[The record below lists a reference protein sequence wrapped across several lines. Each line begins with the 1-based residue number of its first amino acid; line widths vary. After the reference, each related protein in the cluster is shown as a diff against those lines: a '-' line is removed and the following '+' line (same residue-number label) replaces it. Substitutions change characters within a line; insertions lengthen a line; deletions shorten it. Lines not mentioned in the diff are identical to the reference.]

1 MRYNPEFMSQAPDTR
16 FFGHPRGLSTLFFT
30 ELWERFGY
38 YGMRAL
44 LILFMTATVE
54 TGGLGLEDGQA
65 YGIYGL
71 YIATVYLLSLP
82 GGWVADRVV
91 GQQRAVLYGGVLI
104 AVGYLMLAVPNKG
117 VFFAGLAVVAVGTGL
132 LKPNISTIVG
142 QIYAPEDRRR
152 DSGFSI
158 FYMGINLGALLAP
171 LVCGPLGTGVSWQ
184 LGFGLAGVGMAAG
197 VLTFAAGRKHLG
209 GAGLLPVA
217 AESAEEE
224 ERVKGQLR
232 KGVAALVGLPAVF
245 GLLHVSGL
253 YEVSLQGLV
262 DGAGFVLLLAVILLF
277 AWMFLGAEWTGEERK
292 RLTVIAVLF
301 FASSLFWSAFEQ
313 AGSSLNIFAARYTDN
328 RLFGM
333 DLSATVYQSL
343 NPVYIIVLAPVFAW
357 LWIRL
362 GHRQP
367 TSPAKFALGLVLV
380 GSGFVVMMLAAMKA
394 GAAGKVSP
402 LWLVGCYVMHT
413 MGELCLSPVGLS
425 AFTKL
430 APARVA
436 GLMMGV
442 WFLSISTGNYL
453 GGRLA
458 AFYGELP
465 IEELFRTT
473 AGFAI
478 VAGLILALVAKP
490 VARLMGDLK

>member
-1 MRYNPEFMSQAPDTR
+1 MSQAPER
-16 FFGHPRGLSTLFFT
+16 GFFGHPRGLSTLFFT

-44 LILFMTATVE
+44 LILFMTANVDA
-54 TGGLGLEDGQA
+54 GGLGMEDSQA

-82 GGWVADRVV
+82 GGWLADRVL
-91 GQQRAVLYGGVLI
+91 GQQRTVLYGGMLI
-104 AVGYLMLAVPNKG
+104 AAGYLMLAAPNQG
-117 VFFAGLAVVAVGTGL
+117 VFFAGLAVVAIGTGL

-142 QIYAPEDRRR
+142 QLYQPEDRRR

-171 LVCGPLGTGVSWQ
+171 LVCGPIGTGVSWQ
-184 LGFGLAGVGMAAG
+184 LGFGLAGVGMVVG
-197 VLTFAAGRKHLG
+197 VFTFMAGRKHLG
-209 GAGLLPVA
+209 EAGLHPAPA
-217 AESAEEE
+217 ASAEEAG
-224 ERVKGQLR
+224 RIRGQMW
-232 KGVAALVGLPAVF
+232 KGVGALAGAPLVLAAVHF
-245 GLLHVSGL
+245 SGL
-253 YEVSLQGLV
+253 YPLTVATLV
-262 DGAGFVLLLAVILLF
+262 DGAGFVLLLAVIVLF
-277 AWMFLGAEWTGEERK
+277 AWMFLVAKWTPEERK
-292 RLTVIAVLF
+292 RLAVIAVLF

-313 AGSSLNIFAARYTDN
+313 AGSSLNIFAARFTDN
-328 RLFGM
+328 RLFGI

-343 NPVYIIVLAPVFAW
+343 NPVYIILLAPVFAW

-367 TSPAKFALGLVLV
+367 ASPAKFSLGLIFV
-380 GSGFVVMMLAAMKA
+380 GLGFVLMMIAAMKA
-394 GAAGKVSP
+394 GDSGRVSP
-402 LWLVGCYVMHT
+402 LWLTSCYLCHT
-413 MGELCLSPVGLS
+413 IGELCLSPVGLS
-425 AFTKL
+425 AMSKL

-458 AFYGELP
+458 AFYGEMP
-465 IEELFRTT
+465 IENLFQTT
-473 AGFAI
+473 ATFAI
-478 VAGLILALVAKP
+478 VAGVILALVARP
-490 VARLMGDLK
+490 VARLMGDLR

>member
-1 MRYNPEFMSQAPDTR
+1 MSSTPDTR

-44 LILFMTATVE
+44 LILFMTAAAE
-54 TGGLGLEDGQA
+54 SGGLGLKDSTA

-71 YIATVYLLSLP
+71 YTATVYLLSLP
-82 GGWVADRVV
+82 GGWVADRVL
-91 GQQRAVLYGGVLI
+91 GQQRAVLLGGMLI
-104 AVGYLMLAVPNKG
+104 AAGYLMLAAPSRE
-117 VFFAGLAVVAVGTGL
+117 VFFGGLVVVAIGTGL

-142 QIYAPEDRRR
+142 QIYTPEDRRR

-184 LGFGLAGVGMAAG
+184 LGFGIAGAGMVVG
-197 VLTFAAGRKHLG
+197 VFTFSAGRKHLG
-209 GAGLLPVA
+209 DAGLHPAPASSPEEA
-217 AESAEEE
+217 ART
-224 ERVKGQLR
+224 RVYLR
-232 KGVAALVGLPAVF
+232 NGIIALAGVPLVLAG
-245 GLLHVSGL
+245 LHVSGAFEL
-253 YEVSLQGLV
+253 TIQGLV
-262 DGAGFVLLLAVILLF
+262 DGSGFVLLLAVIVLF
-277 AWMFLGAEWTGEERK
+277 AWMFLGAEWTAEERK
-292 RLTVIAVLF
+292 RLAVIAILF

-313 AGSSLNIFAARYTDN
+313 AGSSLNIFAARFTDN
-328 RLFGM
+328 TWFGM
-333 DLSATVYQSL
+333 QVSATVYQSL
-343 NPVYIIVLAPVFAW
+343 NPLYIILLAPVFAW

-362 GHRQP
+362 GPRQP
-367 TSPAKFALGLVLV
+367 SSPAKFALALILV
-380 GSGFVVMMLAAMKA
+380 GLGFVVMLVAAMKA
-394 GAAGKVSP
+394 GQTGRVSP
-402 LWLVGCYVMHT
+402 VWLTSCFILHT
-413 MGELCLSPVGLS
+413 MGELLLSPVGLS

-458 AFYGELP
+458 AFYGDLP
-465 IEELFRTT
+465 IQDLFQTT
-473 AGFAI
+473 AAFAI
-478 VAGLILALVAKP
+478 VAGLVMAVAAKP
-490 VARLMGDLK
+490 VARMMGGLR

>member
-1 MRYNPEFMSQAPDTR
+1 MSLTPDTR

-44 LILFMTATVE
+44 LILFMTASVE
-54 TGGLGLEDGQA
+54 TGGLGIEDSQA

-71 YIATVYLLSLP
+71 YIAMVYLLSLP
-82 GGWVADRVV
+82 GGWLADRVL
-91 GQQRAVLYGGVLI
+91 GQQRTVLYGGMLI
-104 AVGYLMLAVPNKG
+104 AVGYLMLAVPSKG
-117 VFFAGLAVVAVGTGL
+117 VFFAGLAVVAIGTGL

-142 QIYAPEDRRR
+142 QIYTPEDRRR

-184 LGFGLAGVGMAAG
+184 LGFGLAGLGMVVG
-197 VLTFAAGRKHLG
+197 VFTFAAGRKHLG
-209 GAGLLPVA
+209 EAGLHPVPV
-217 AESAEEE
+217 SSPEEA
-224 ERVKGQLR
+224 GQIRQYLR
-232 KGVAALVGLPAVF
+232 NGILALVGVPLVLAA
-245 GLLHVSGL
+245 LHVSGVVTVTL
-253 YEVSLQGLV
+253 EGLV
-262 DGAGFVLLLAVILLF
+262 DGSGFVLLLAVIVLF
-277 AWMFLGAEWTGEERK
+277 AWMFLGAEWTAEERK
-292 RLTVIAVLF
+292 RLGVIAVLF

-328 RLFGM
+328 QLFGM
-333 DLSATVYQSL
+333 SLSATVYQSL
-343 NPVYIIVLAPVFAW
+343 NPIYIIVLAPVFAW

-362 GHRQP
+362 GPKQP
-367 TSPAKFALGLVLV
+367 ASPAKFSLGLIFV
-380 GSGFVVMMLAAMKA
+380 GLGFVVMMMAAMKA
-394 GAAGKVSP
+394 GTDGKVSP
-402 LWLVGCYVMHT
+402 VWLTGCYALHT
-413 MGELCLSPVGLS
+413 IGELCLSPVGLS
-425 AFTKL
+425 AFTRL

-465 IEELFRTT
+465 IQDLFQTT
-473 AGFAI
+473 ATFAI
-478 VAGLILALVAKP
+478 VAGLILAVVARP
-490 VARLMGDLK
+490 VARMMGSLR

>member
-1 MRYNPEFMSQAPDTR
+1 MSQAPDR
-16 FFGHPRGLSTLFFT
+16 GFFGHPRGLSTLFFT

-44 LILFMTATVE
+44 LILFMTASVE
-54 TGGLGLEDGQA
+54 AGGLGIEDSQA

-82 GGWVADRVV
+82 GGWLADRVL
-91 GQQRAVLYGGVLI
+91 GQQRTVLYGGMLI
-104 AVGYLMLAVPNKG
+104 AAGYLMLAAPHRG
-117 VFFAGLAVVAVGTGL
+117 VFFSGLAVVAIGTGL

-142 QIYAPEDRRR
+142 QLYAPEDRRR

-171 LVCGPLGTGVSWQ
+171 LVCGPIGTGVSWQ
-184 LGFGLAGVGMAAG
+184 LGFGLAGVGMIAG
-197 VLTFAAGRKHLG
+197 VFTFMAGRKHLG
-209 GAGLLPVA
+209 GAGLHPAPA
-217 AESAEEE
+217 ASAEEAAQV
-224 ERVKGQLR
+224 RSQLWKGI
-232 KGVAALVGLPAVF
+232 AALAGVPLALAAVHF
-245 GLLHVSGL
+245 GGV
-253 YEVSLQGLV
+253 YELTVETLV
-262 DGAGFVLLLAVILLF
+262 DGAGFVLLLAVIVLF
-277 AWMFLGAEWTGEERK
+277 AWMFLVAEWTAEERK
-292 RLTVIAVLF
+292 RLAVIAVLF

-313 AGSSLNIFAARYTDN
+313 AGSSLNIFAARFTDN
-328 RLFGM
+328 RLFGI

-343 NPVYIIVLAPVFAW
+343 NPIYIILLAPVFAW

-367 TSPAKFALGLVLV
+367 ASPAKFALGLVFV
-380 GSGFVVMMLAAMKA
+380 GLGFVLMMIAAMKA
-394 GAAGKVSP
+394 GGAGKVSP
-402 LWLVGCYVMHT
+402 LWLTSCYLCHT
-413 MGELCLSPVGLS
+413 IGELCLSPVGLS
-425 AFTKL
+425 AMSRL

-458 AFYGELP
+458 AFYGEMP
-465 IEELFRTT
+465 IENLFQTT
-473 AGFAI
+473 ATFAI
-478 VAGLILALVAKP
+478 VAGLVLAVVAKP
-490 VARLMGDLK
+490 VARLMGDLR

>member
-1 MRYNPEFMSQAPDTR
+1 MSSTPDTR

-44 LILFMTATVE
+44 LILFMTATAE
-54 TGGLGLEDGQA
+54 SGGLGMEDSAA

-82 GGWVADRVV
+82 GGWVADRVL
-91 GQQRAVLYGGVLI
+91 GQQRAVLFGGMVI
-104 AVGYLMLAVPNKG
+104 AAGYLMLAVPSRA
-117 VFFAGLAVVAVGTGL
+117 VFFAGLAVVAIGTGL

-142 QIYAPEDRRR
+142 QIYTPEDRRR

-171 LVCGPLGTGVSWQ
+171 LICGPIGTGVNWQ
-184 LGFGLAGVGMAAG
+184 LGFGLAGLGMIVG
-197 VLTFAAGRKHLG
+197 VFTFASGRRHFG
-209 GAGLLPVA
+209 EAGLHPVPPSSPEEA
-217 AESAEEE
+217 A
-224 ERVKGQLR
+224 RTRTYLR
-232 KGVAALVGLPAVF
+232 NGILLLAGIPLLLAAVHFSGVFTLTLA
-245 GLLHVSGL
+245 
-253 YEVSLQGLV
+253 GLV
-262 DGAGFVLLLAVILLF
+262 DGSGFALLLAVILLF
-277 AWMFLGAEWTGEERK
+277 AWMFLGAEWTPEERK
-292 RLTVIAVLF
+292 RLSVIAVLF

-313 AGSSLNIFAARYTDN
+313 AGSSLNIFAARFTDN
-328 RLFGM
+328 TLFGFSV
-333 DLSATVYQSL
+333 SATVYQSL
-343 NPVYIIVLAPVFAW
+343 NPLYIILLAPVFAW

-367 TSPAKFALGLVLV
+367 SSPAKFALALVLV
-380 GSGFVVMMLAAMKA
+380 GSGFVVMLLAAIKA
-394 GAAGKVSP
+394 GPAGRVSP
-402 LWLVGCYVMHT
+402 FWLVGCYVLHT

-458 AFYGELP
+458 AYYGDLP
-465 IEELFRTT
+465 IQDLFQTT
-473 AGFAI
+473 ATFAI
-478 VAGLILALVAKP
+478 VAGLIMAVAAKP
-490 VARLMGDLK
+490 VARLMGGLR

>member
-1 MRYNPEFMSQAPDTR
+1 MSSAPDTR

-44 LILFMTATVE
+44 LILFMTASVE
-54 TGGLGLEDGQA
+54 SGGLGIADSKA

-82 GGWVADRVV
+82 GGWLADRVL
-91 GQQRAVLYGGVLI
+91 GQQRTVLYGGILI
-104 AVGYLMLAVPNKG
+104 AAGYLMLAVPSQG
-117 VFFAGLAVVAVGTGL
+117 VFFAGLAVVAIGTGL

-142 QIYAPEDRRR
+142 QIYSPEDRRR

-171 LVCGPLGTGVSWQ
+171 LVCGPIGTGINWQ
-184 LGFGLAGVGMAAG
+184 LGFGLAGVGMVVG
-197 VLTFAAGRKHLG
+197 VFTFAAGRKHLG
-209 GAGLLPVA
+209 DAGLHPAPVA
-217 AESAEEE
+217 SAGEAKQIRE
-224 ERVKGQLR
+224 QLR
-232 KGVAALVGLPAVF
+232 N
-245 GLLHVSGL
+245 GLLAFTAAPLLLAAVHFSGVYPL
-253 YEVSLQGLV
+253 TIERLV
-262 DGAGFVLLLAVILLF
+262 DGAGFVLLLAVIVLF
-277 AWMFLGAEWTGEERK
+277 AWMFLGAEWTPEERK
-292 RLTVIAVLF
+292 RLYVIAVLF

-313 AGSSLNIFAARYTDN
+313 AGSSLNIFAARFTDN
-328 RLFGM
+328 TLFGVSV
-333 DLSATVYQSL
+333 SATVYQSL
-343 NPVYIIVLAPVFAW
+343 NPIYIIALAPVFAW

-367 TSPAKFALGLVLV
+367 SSPAKFSLGLISV
-380 GSGFVVMMLAAMKA
+380 GLGFVLMMIAAMEA
-394 GAAGKVSP
+394 GTAGRVSP
-402 LWLVGCYVMHT
+402 LWLAGCYLLHT
-413 MGELCLSPVGLS
+413 TGELCLSPVGLS

-465 IEELFRTT
+465 IQDLFQTT
-473 AGFAI
+473 ATFAI
-478 VAGLILALVAKP
+478 VAGLILALVARP
-490 VARLMGDLK
+490 VARLMGALR